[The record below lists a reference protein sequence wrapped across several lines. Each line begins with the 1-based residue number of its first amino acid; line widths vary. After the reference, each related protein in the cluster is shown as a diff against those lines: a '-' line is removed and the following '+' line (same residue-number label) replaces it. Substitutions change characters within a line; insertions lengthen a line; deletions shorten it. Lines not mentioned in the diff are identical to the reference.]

1 MTPSVISDVLCH
13 SRLDRES
20 YKVAVLILMINLN
33 NMKHKL
39 LSVFALAVGLLL
51 SGCAVEEVPV
61 AEHTILAVMEGDH
74 TRTSVTDEGAF
85 SWSTGDQVWLE
96 TTNGSVPGTLS
107 SGAGTSRASF
117 STGVFIGDL
126 TGKAIYPY
134 NAGHS
139 ISGDELSFVL
149 PASYDLGS
157 NLTNTNV
164 AMYGVDVDGTIRFNH
179 LAGVM
184 RFVFKNVP
192 AGTDKFQI
200 TLDKKI
206 SGVFTADLTEALP
219 IIETSAASSQSDK
232 TVTLNFDALKSVSDI
247 SLYVP
252 LPVGTYTTLGLELWA
267 GDKSLWSYSNTVT
280 NKINRKTLKLMP
292 AVNMGTSVDGDIEG
306 GVVDL
311 SENGT
316 ANSYIVSAAGSYK
329 FTTVKGN
336 SSESVGAVSSAEVLW
351 ETFGTDVTPNVGD
364 LVKNVKYA
372 DGGISFD
379 TPSAFKEGNAVI
391 AAKDASGNILWSW
404 HIWLTDQPQGQE
416 YYNNA
421 GTMMDRNLGAISA
434 TPGDV
439 GTLGLLYQWGRKDPF
454 LGSSSISSTIE
465 AKSTVTWPSAVSSD
479 SSNGT
484 IAYAT
489 ANPTT
494 FITGNDSNYDWYYTG
509 SESTDN
515 TRWATSET
523 TKSIYDPCP
532 AGWRVP
538 DGGDNGI
545 WSKALGSS
553 SYFTQSSL
561 YDRTNQGLNFSGK
574 LGSANTIWYPASG
587 YRHYY
592 DGSLDGVGGFSCG
605 YCWSASPLSYRAF
618 GLYFYYIGD
627 VNPSSYNNRVDGH
640 SVRCVREGSAP
651 SEPMEP
657 DAVNLS
663 DEGTAN
669 SYIVSESGIYK
680 FSTVKGNS
688 SESVGAVASAE
699 VLWETFG
706 TDVTPNVGDLVK
718 NAVYSDGYITF
729 QTADTF
735 KEGNAV
741 IAAKDA
747 SGNILW
753 SWHIWFTDEPQG
765 QEYYN
770 NAGTMMDRNLGA
782 TSATPG
788 DLGALGLLYQW
799 GRKDPFLGS
808 SSISSSS
815 ALSKSTITWPE
826 AVLSRSNGTIEYAI
840 AHPTTF
846 ITYNNK
852 NNDWYYTGTSSTDN
866 TRWTEYDM
874 TKSKYDPC
882 PLGWRVPEG
891 GFYGVWSNALGSYS
905 DFSKNFDTVNE
916 GMDFSNKF
924 GAAQTIWYPASGY
937 LSYGGGN
944 LDDVG
949 QYGLYWSA
957 SPSADRAVTFTFN
970 NRDYVYPAMS
980 YRYRALAHSVR
991 CVQE

>member
-1 MTPSVISDVLCH
+1 
-13 SRLDRES
+13 
-20 YKVAVLILMINLN
+20 
-33 NMKHKL
+33 MKHKL

-126 TGKAIYPY
+126 TGKAVYPY